1 MTEAT
6 QTPGYDR
13 PFEIPWLAHG
23 IDWLTAHGR
32 CVLIAGAIFQ
42 AIALLTMT
50 VLPLTTLL
58 TGEPVLLRVAPVD
71 PRDMFR
77 GDYVNLG
84 YEISRPTADGSANS
98 AMTSSRLADLAGQT
112 IYVTLQPGE
121 DGKHWRSSGYQ
132 LERPTSGK
140 FIRGTVMPG
149 GMVRYGI
156 ESYYVQE
163 GTGHD
168 YEKAVVEHRLS
179 AEVLIDS
186 SGAAQLRRLVI
197 E

>member
-1 MTEAT
+1 MTET
-6 QTPGYDR
+6 TRMPNYDR
-13 PFEIPWLAHG
+13 PFEIPWLARG
-23 IDWLTAHGR
+23 LDWLTVHGHA
-32 CVLIAGAIFQ
+32 VLVVGAVLQ
-42 AIALLTMT
+42 VT
-50 VLPLTTLL
+50 VLLAMTASPLMTLM

-98 AMTSSRLADLAGQT
+98 AMTWSRLGELAGQT
-112 IYVTLQPGE
+112 IYVTLEPGE
-121 DGKHWRSSGYQ
+121 DGKHWRSAGYQ

-149 GMVRYGI
+149 GIVRYGI

-168 YEKAVVEHRLS
+168 YEKAVLDHKLS

-186 SGAAQLRRLVI
+186 SGTAQLRRLVI